1 MSSSKGQLCAPF
13 LPCRARVGFYAF
25 LKEVHMESL
34 HRLLMKDHHIN
45 TLLTDIQKG
54 IDQQLV
60 TGLVGGSRPLFIQ
73 SIAKEMDK
81 PILVV
86 SPNLLHAQRLFE
98 DMAKLLG
105 EDQVRLYPAD
115 ELIAADLSVS
125 SPELRAER
133 IETLEFMHS
142 QKRGVVITPIAGLRR
157 QMPNL
162 KQWRASRLE
171 TAIGQEV
178 ILDDWLDHLVAMG
191 YSRQPMVT
199 APGEFALR
207 GGILDIYPIYL
218 QHPIR
223 IEFFDTE
230 VDSIRTFSAEDQR
243 SIKKLKKVC
252 ILPATEFVW
261 TRSQLTNLAEKLE
274 ESLASSLKKMKKA
287 ETKELLL
294 QHINH
299 DIELLRQGDV
309 PDQMTKYVSILE
321 DQPTFLGDYFA
332 EDGLVLF
339 DELGRIQET
348 TNSLER
354 EEKDWYISLLE
365 EGKTVHDVKL
375 SFSFKEILGM
385 LKQRKVYFSLFA
397 RTFSGIPLKKTIAFS
412 CKPMQHFHGQMNLLK
427 NEMERFVAGK
437 FFVFILAEGKERQ
450 KKVKDVLEDYD
461 MTSHVLVDQSIP
473 EQPGIYIV
481 EGEISSG
488 FELPLQRLAVLTDN
502 ELFKQRPKKK
512 TRPQKMTNAERI
524 KSYSEIK
531 PGDHIVHIHHG
542 IGKYIG
548 IETLEISGI
557 HKDYLHIRYRADDK
571 LFVPVDQID
580 QIQKYVASE
589 EREPKLHKLGG
600 AEWKKTKTKVTAAVQ
615 DIADDLI
622 KLYAQRES
630 EKGHAFEPDQD
641 MQQAFEAAFAYEET
655 EDQLRS
661 IEEVKRDME
670 KERPM
675 DRLVCGD
682 VGYGKTEVA
691 IRAAFKAVLD
701 SKQIA
706 FLVPTTILA
715 QQHYETMKERFADFP
730 VEVGLL
736 SRFRSKKQQTETIKG
751 LKSGTIDV
759 VIGTHRL
766 LSKDIVYHDL
776 GLLIVDEEQRF
787 GVTHKE
793 KIKRFKTNVDVLTLT
808 ATPIPRTLHMSMIGV
823 RDLSIIETPPAN
835 RFPVQTYVMEQNGA
849 LVRESIE
856 REMARGGQSFYL
868 YNRVEDMARKVDEIQ
883 MLVPEARVGFAHGQM
898 TERELESV
906 ILAFLEGDYDV
917 LVTTTIIETGIDI
930 PNVNTLIVENADRMG
945 LSQLYQ
951 LRGRVGR
958 SNRVA
963 YAYFMYQ
970 RDKVLTDVAEKRLQ
984 AIKEFTELG
993 SGFKIAM
1000 RDLSI
1005 RGAGNLLGSQQHGFI
1020 DSVGFDL
1027 YAQMLQEAIE
1037 EKQSGVKKDEIPDV
1051 EISLPFDAYL
1061 PDVYI
1066 PDGFQKIQMYKRIK
1080 AVENEKDYEDLVDE
1094 LIDRFG
1100 NMPIEAERLMRIAR
1114 IKVWAKQASVESI
1127 KEQDHHLTIKLSKNG
1142 TQTTNGA
1149 VLVESSLAYGRAV
1162 GFKMNNQ
1169 QQLLVTID
1177 EKKTGKHHP
1186 FDVLEAMMKVFPE
1199 ARKEVASSLG
1209 E

>member
-1 MSSSKGQLCAPF
+1 MKPLHQLF
-13 LPCRARVGFYAF
+13 LQD
-25 LKEVHMESL
+25 LHIESL
-34 HRLLMKDHHIN
+34 VKDIEQGV
-45 TLLTDIQKG
+45 DR
-54 IDQQLV
+54 QLV
-60 TGLVGGSRPLFIQ
+60 TGLSGGARPIFIH
-73 SIAKEMDK
+73 SIANETKR

-86 SPNLLHAQRLFE
+86 SPNLLHAQKLYE
-98 DMAKLLG
+98 DMVKLLG

-133 IETLEFMHS
+133 IETLDFMLT
-142 QKRGVVITPIAGLRR
+142 QKKGVVITPIAGLRR
-157 QMPNL
+157 HMPNL
-162 KQWRASRLE
+162 KQWKKSRLQTSVGE
-171 TAIGQEV
+171 EV
-178 ILDDWLDHLVAMG
+178 EISEWVDQLVAMG

-207 GGILDIYPIYL
+207 GGILDIYPIYMQNPVRMEL
-218 QHPIR
+218 
-223 IEFFDTE
+223 FDTE
-230 VDSIRTFSAEDQR
+230 VDSIRSFSAEDQR
-243 SIKKLKKVC
+243 SLEKWKEVC

-261 TRSQLTNLAEKLE
+261 TRAQLSTLADKLE
-274 ESLASSLKKMKKA
+274 VSLSKSLKKMKKT

-294 QHINH
+294 QNIGH
-299 DIELLRQGDV
+299 DIELLKQGDV
-309 PDQMTKYVSILE
+309 PQQMTKYISILE
-321 DQPTFLGDYFA
+321 DSPTFLGDYFS
-332 EDGLVLF
+332 EEGIVLF
-339 DELGRIQET
+339 DELGRIQEVT
-348 TNSLER
+348 DSLER
-354 EEKDWYISLLE
+354 EEKDWYVSMLE

-375 SFSFKEILGM
+375 SYTMKEILGM
-385 LKQRKVYFSLFA
+385 LEQRKIYFSLFA
-397 RTFSGIPLKKTIAFS
+397 RTFSGFTFKKNVSFS
-412 CKPMQHFHGQMNLLK
+412 CKPMQHFHGQMNVLK
-427 NEMERFVAGK
+427 NEMERWTSGK
-437 FFVFILAEGKERQ
+437 FYIFILAEGKERQ
-450 KKVKDVLEDYD
+450 QKVQDVLDDYD
-461 MTSHVLVDQSIP
+461 IEARVIDESSVP
-473 EQPGIYIV
+473 NQPGIYIV
-481 EGEISSG
+481 DGELSNG
-488 FELPLQRLAVLTDN
+488 FELPLQRLAVITDE

-512 TRPQKMTNAERI
+512 SRPQKMTNAERI

-531 PGDHIVHIHHG
+531 PGDHVVHIHHG

-548 IETLEISGI
+548 IETLEINGI
-557 HKDYLHIRYRADDK
+557 HKDYLHIRYRAEDK
-571 LFVPVDQID
+571 LFVPIDQID

-600 AEWKKTKTKVTAAVQ
+600 AEWKKTKIKVSAAVQ

-622 KLYAQRES
+622 KLYAKRES
-630 EKGHAFEPDQD
+630 EKGHAFDEDTD
-641 MQQAFEAAFAYEET
+641 MQQSFEGAFPFEET
-655 EDQLRS
+655 DDQLRS
-661 IEEVKRDME
+661 IEEVKKDMQR
-670 KERPM
+670 ERPM

-691 IRAAFKAVLD
+691 IRAAFKAVQE
-701 SKQIA
+701 SKQVA

-715 QQHYETMKERFADFP
+715 QQHYETMKERFSEFP

-736 SRFRSKKQQTETIKG
+736 SRFRSKKQQTETMKGIKA
-751 LKSGTIDV
+751 GTVDV

-766 LSKDIVYHDL
+766 LSKDIVYNDL
-776 GLLIVDEEQRF
+776 GLLVVDEEQRF

-793 KIKRFKTNVDVLTLT
+793 KIKQLKTNVDVLTLT

-835 RFPVQTYVMEQNGA
+835 RFPVQTYVMEHNGA
-849 LVRESIE
+849 LVREAIE
-856 REMARGGQSFYL
+856 REMARGGQVFYL
-868 YNRVEDMARKVDEIQ
+868 YNRVEDMAKKVDEIQ
-883 MLVPEARVGFAHGQM
+883 MLVPDARVGFAHGQM

-906 ILAFLEGDYDV
+906 IISFLEGEYDV

-930 PNVNTLIVENADRMG
+930 PNVNTLIVHNADRMG

-1037 EKQSGVKKDEIPDV
+1037 EKQTGIKKDHQEDLEIL
-1051 EISLPFDAYL
+1051 LPFDAYF
-1061 PDVYI
+1061 PDSYI
-1066 PDGFQKIQMYKRIK
+1066 PDGFQKIQMYKRVK
-1080 AVENEKDYEDLVDE
+1080 AVENEKEYEDLLDE

-1100 NMPIEAERLMRIAR
+1100 NMPIEAERLMRISR
-1114 IKVWAKQASVESI
+1114 MKVWARVAGVESI
-1127 KEQDHHLTIKLSKNG
+1127 KERHSQLIVKLSAIG
-1142 TQTTNGA
+1142 TSSTNGA
-1149 VLVESSLAYGRAV
+1149 KLVESSMVYGKAV
-1162 GFKMNNQ
+1162 GFQMDNNQ
-1169 QQLLVTID
+1169 HLIISID
-1177 EKKTGKHHP
+1177 EKKTGTHHP
-1186 FDVLEAMMKVFPE
+1186 FDVLESIMKILSE
-1199 ARKEVASSLG
+1199 SGKELAT
-1209 E
+1209 

>member
-1 MSSSKGQLCAPF
+1 MEPLHQLF
-13 LPCRARVGFYAF
+13 
-25 LKEVHMESL
+25 
-34 HRLLMKDHHIN
+34 MKDHHIN
-45 TLLTDIQKG
+45 TLLSDVQNGK
-54 IDQQLV
+54 DQQLI
-60 TGLVGGSRPLFIQ
+60 TGLVGGARPLFMQAIV
-73 SIAKEMDK
+73 KEIER

-86 SPNLLHAQRLFE
+86 SPNLLHAQRLHE
-98 DMAKLLG
+98 DLVKLLG
-105 EDQVRLYPAD
+105 EDDVRLYPAD

-133 IETLEFMHS
+133 IETLDFMLS

-157 QMPNL
+157 HMPNL
-162 KQWRASRLE
+162 EQWRESRLQ
-171 TAIGQEV
+171 TAIGQQV
-178 ILDDWLDHLVAMG
+178 SVDDWLNQLVAMG
-191 YSRQPMVT
+191 YSRQQMVT
-199 APGEFALR
+199 TPGEFALR
-207 GGILDIYPIYL
+207 GGILDIYPIYME
-218 QHPIR
+218 HPIR
-223 IEFFDTE
+223 LEFFDTE

-243 SIKKLKKVC
+243 SLKKLKEIC

-261 TRSQLTNLAEKLE
+261 TRQQLTNLAEKLE
-274 ESLASSLKKMKKA
+274 ESLASSLKKMKKS

-294 QHINH
+294 QHITG
-299 DIELLRQGDV
+299 DIELLRQGDL
-309 PDQMTKYVSILE
+309 PEQMTKYVSILE
-321 DQPTFLGDYFA
+321 KHPTFLGDYFA
-332 EDGLVLF
+332 KNGLVLF

-348 TNSLER
+348 TDSLER
-354 EEKDWYISLLE
+354 EEKDWYVSMLE

-375 SFSFKEILGM
+375 SFSFKEIMGM
-385 LKQRKVYFSLFA
+385 LNQRKVYFSLFA
-397 RTFSGIPLKKTIAFS
+397 RTFSGISVKKSIAFS
-412 CKPMQHFHGQMNLLK
+412 CKPMQHFHGQMSLLK
-427 NEMERFVAGK
+427 NEMERFEAGK
-437 FFVFILAEGKERQ
+437 FYVFILATGTERQ
-450 KKVKDVLEDYD
+450 KKVKDVLEDYG
-461 MTSHVLVDQSIP
+461 MISHVLMDQAVP
-473 EQPGIYIV
+473 EQPGIYIID
-481 EGEISSG
+481 GEMSSG
-488 FELPLQRLAVLTDN
+488 FELPLQRLAVLTDE
-502 ELFKQRPKKK
+502 ELFKQRTKKK
-512 TRPQKMTNAERI
+512 SRPQKMTNAERI

-548 IETLEISGI
+548 IETLEINGI
-557 HKDYLHIRYRADDK
+557 HKDYLHIRYRAEDK

-600 AEWKKTKTKVTAAVQ
+600 AEWKKTKTKVSAAVQ

-622 KLYAQRES
+622 KLYAKRES
-630 EKGHAFEPDQD
+630 EKGHAFEMDQD
-641 MQQAFEAAFAYEET
+641 MQQAFEAAFPYEET
-655 EDQLRS
+655 DDQLRS

-675 DRLVCGD
+675 DRLICGD

-691 IRAAFKAVLD
+691 IRAAFKAVQD
-701 SKQIA
+701 SKQVA

-715 QQHYETMKERFADFP
+715 QQHYETMKERFAEFP
-730 VEVGLL
+730 VKVGLL
-736 SRFRSKKQQTETIKG
+736 SRFRSKKQQTETIKELQVG
-751 LKSGTIDV
+751 AVDV
-759 VIGTHRL
+759 VVGTHRL
-766 LSKDIVYHDL
+766 LSKDINYQDL

-793 KIKRFKTNVDVLTLT
+793 KIKQLKTNVDVLTLT

-823 RDLSIIETPPAN
+823 RDLSVIETPPAN
-835 RFPVQTYVMEQNGA
+835 RFPVQTYVMEQNGS
-849 LVRESIE
+849 LIREAIE
-856 REMARGGQSFYL
+856 REMARGGQAFYL
-868 YNRVEDMARKVDEIQ
+868 YNRVEDIARKVDEIQ

-906 ILAFLEGDYDV
+906 ILAFLEGEYDV

-930 PNVNTLIVENADRMG
+930 PNVNTLIVQDADRMG

-1037 EKQSGVKKDEIPDV
+1037 EKQTGVKHEDIIEV
-1051 EISLPFDAYL
+1051 EISIPFDAYL

-1080 AVENEKDYEDLVDE
+1080 AVDSEKDYDNLVDE

-1100 NMPIEAERLMRIAR
+1100 NMPIEAERLMRISR
-1114 IKVWAKQASVESI
+1114 MKVWAKQAGVESI
-1127 KEQDHHLTIKLSKNG
+1127 KEKNGQFMIKLTKAG

-1149 VLVESSLAYGRAV
+1149 MLVESSMDYGRAV
-1162 GFKMNNQ
+1162 GFQMNEN

-1177 EKKTGKHHP
+1177 EKKTAKHHP
-1186 FDVLEAMMKVFPE
+1186 FDVLEGMMKLILE
-1199 ARKEVASSLG
+1199 ARKELDSFTG

>member
-1 MSSSKGQLCAPF
+1 
-13 LPCRARVGFYAF
+13 
-25 LKEVHMESL
+25 MEPL
-34 HRLLMKDHHIN
+34 HRLFMKDHHIH
-45 TLLTDIQKG
+45 TVLEDLQKG

-60 TGLVGGSRPLFIQ
+60 TGLTGGARPLFMK
-73 SIAKEMDK
+73 SIADEMDK
-81 PILVV
+81 PILIV
-86 SPNLLHAQRLFE
+86 SPNLLQAQRLYE
-98 DMAKLLG
+98 DMVKLIG
-105 EDQVRLYPAD
+105 EKEVRLYPAD

-133 IETLEFMHS
+133 IETLDFMLT

-157 QMPNL
+157 HMPNL
-162 KQWRASRLE
+162 NQWRASRLE
-171 TAIGQEV
+171 TAVGQEV
-178 ILDDWLDHLVAMG
+178 VVVDWLDQLVAMG

-218 QHPIR
+218 QNPVR
-223 IEFFDTE
+223 LEFFDTE

-243 SIKKLKKVC
+243 SIEKLEKIC

-261 TRSQLTNLAEKLE
+261 TRQQLIIFAEKLE
-274 ESLASSLKKMKKA
+274 ESLAASLKKVKKA

-294 QHINH
+294 QHITH

-309 PDQMTKYVSILE
+309 PEQLTKYVSIFE
-321 DQPTFLGDYFA
+321 EHPTFLGDYFA
-332 EDGLVLF
+332 KDGLVLF

-348 TNSLER
+348 TDSLER
-354 EEKDWYISLLE
+354 EEKDWYVSLLE
-365 EGKTVHDVKL
+365 EGKTVHGIKL
-375 SFSFKEILGM
+375 SFNFKEILGM
-385 LKQRKVYFSLFA
+385 LDQRKVYFSLFA
-397 RTFSGIPLKKTIAFS
+397 RTFSGIPLKKTVAFS
-412 CKPMQHFHGQMNLLK
+412 CKPMQHFHGQMSVLQ

-437 FFVFILAEGKERQ
+437 FFVFILAEGQERQ
-450 KKVKDVLEDYD
+450 KKVKDVLEDYQID
-461 MTSHVLVDQSIP
+461 SHIIAERSTP
-473 EQPGIYIV
+473 ELPGVYIV

-488 FELPLQRLAVLTDN
+488 FELPLQRLAVLTDE
-502 ELFKQRPKKK
+502 ELFKQRSKKK

-542 IGKYIG
+542 IGKYLG
-548 IETLEISGI
+548 IETLEINGI
-557 HKDYLHIRYRADDK
+557 HKDYLHIRYRAEDK

-589 EREPKLHKLGG
+589 EKEPKLHKLGG
-600 AEWKKTKTKVTAAVQ
+600 AEWKKTKTKVSAAVQ

-622 KLYAQRES
+622 ILYAKRES

-641 MQQAFEAAFAYEET
+641 MQQSFEAAFPYEET
-655 EDQLRS
+655 DDQLRS

-675 DRLVCGD
+675 DRLICGD

-691 IRAAFKAVLD
+691 IRAAFKAVQD
-701 SKQIA
+701 SKQVA

-736 SRFRSKKQQTETIKG
+736 SRFRSKKQQTETTNG
-751 LKSGTIDV
+751 LKAGTIDV
-759 VIGTHRL
+759 VVGTHRL

-793 KIKRFKTNVDVLTLT
+793 KIKQLKTNVDVLTLT

-823 RDLSIIETPPAN
+823 RDLSVIETPPAN

-849 LVRESIE
+849 LIREAIE

-868 YNRVEDMARKVDEIQ
+868 YNRVEDMTRKVEEIQ
-883 MLVPEARVGFAHGQM
+883 MLVPEARVGYAHGKM

-906 ILAFLEGDYDV
+906 ILSFLEGDYDV

-930 PNVNTLIVENADRMG
+930 PNVNTLIVQNADRMG

-1037 EKQSGVKKDEIPDV
+1037 EKQTGIKKDEILEV

-1061 PDVYI
+1061 PDAYI

-1080 AVENEKDYEDLVDE
+1080 AMESEKDYDDLVDE

-1100 NMPIEAERLMRIAR
+1100 NLPIEAERLMRIAR
-1114 IKVWAKQASVESI
+1114 MKVWAKQANVESI
-1127 KEQDHHLTIKLSKNG
+1127 KEKQNQLTIKLSETG
-1142 TQTTNGA
+1142 TKKTNGA
-1149 VLVESSLAYGRAV
+1149 MLVEASLAFGRAV
-1162 GFKMNNQ
+1162 GFQMTSQ

-1177 EKKTGKHHP
+1177 EKKTEKHHP
-1186 FDVLEAMMKVFPE
+1186 FDVLETMVQLLPKAINELAPSV
-1199 ARKEVASSLG
+1199 G

>member
-1 MSSSKGQLCAPF
+1 MNSLQQLF
-13 LPCRARVGFYAF
+13 
-25 LKEVHMESL
+25 
-34 HRLLMKDHHIN
+34 MKDHHIN
-45 TLLTDIQKG
+45 TLLEDLRKG

-60 TGLVGGSRPLFIQ
+60 TGLTGGARPLFIR
-73 SIAKEMDK
+73 SIAQETER

-86 SPNLLHAQRLFE
+86 SPNLLQAQRLFE
-98 DMAKLLG
+98 DMVKLLG
-105 EDQVRLYPAD
+105 EDEVRLYPAD

-133 IETLEFMHS
+133 IETLDFMLS

-157 QMPNL
+157 HMPNL
-162 KQWRASRLE
+162 EQWRASRLE
-171 TAIGQEV
+171 TALGEEV
-178 ILDDWLDHLVAMG
+178 IMDQWLDQLVAMG

-218 QHPIR
+218 QNPVR
-223 IEFFDTE
+223 LEFFDTE

-243 SIKKLKKVC
+243 SIEKLKEIC

-261 TRSQLTNLAEKLE
+261 TRQQLIIFAEKLE
-274 ESLASSLKKMKKA
+274 ESLSTSLKKMKKP

-294 QHINH
+294 QNITH

-309 PDQMTKYVSILE
+309 PEQMTKYVSILE
-321 DQPTFLGDYFA
+321 DHPTFLGDYFA

-348 TNSLER
+348 TDSLER
-354 EEKDWYISLLE
+354 EEKDWHVSLLE

-375 SFSFKEILGM
+375 SFGFKEILGM
-385 LKQRKVYFSLFA
+385 LDQRKVYFSLFT
-397 RTFSGIPLKKTIAFS
+397 RTFSGVPLKKSIAFS
-412 CKPMQHFHGQMNLLK
+412 CKPMQHFHGQMSILK

-450 KKVKDVLEDYD
+450 KKVKDVLEDYS
-461 MTSHVLVDQSIP
+461 MNSHVLTADQDAP

-488 FELPLQRLAVLTDN
+488 FELPLQHLAVLTDE

-512 TRPQKMTNAERI
+512 SRPQKMTNAERI

-548 IETLEISGI
+548 IETLEINGV
-557 HKDYLHIRYRADDK
+557 HKDYLHIRYRAEDK

-589 EREPKLHKLGG
+589 EKEPKLHKLGG

-622 KLYAQRES
+622 KLYAKRES

-641 MQQAFEAAFAYEET
+641 MQQSFEAAFPYEET
-655 EDQLRS
+655 DDQLRS

-675 DRLVCGD
+675 DRLICGD

-691 IRAAFKAVLD
+691 IRAAFKAVQD
-701 SKQIA
+701 SKQVA

-736 SRFRSKKQQTETIKG
+736 SRFRSKKQQTVTMQG
-751 LKSGTIDV
+751 LKTGAIDV
-759 VIGTHRL
+759 VVGTHRL
-766 LSKDIVYHDL
+766 LSKDIAYHDL

-793 KIKRFKTNVDVLTLT
+793 KIKQLKTNVDVLTLT

-823 RDLSIIETPPAN
+823 RDLSVIETPPAN

-849 LVRESIE
+849 LVREAIE
-856 REMARGGQSFYL
+856 RELARGGQAFYL

-883 MLVPEARVGFAHGQM
+883 MLVPEARVGFAHGKM

-930 PNVNTLIVENADRMG
+930 PNVNTLIVQNADRMG

-1037 EKQSGVKKDEIPDV
+1037 EKQTGVKKEEIVEV

-1061 PDVYI
+1061 PDAYI

-1080 AVENEKDYEDLVDE
+1080 GVESEKDHDDLVDE

-1100 NMPIEAERLMRIAR
+1100 NLPIEAERLMRIAR
-1114 IKVWAKQASVESI
+1114 MKVWAKQAGVESI
-1127 KEQDHHLTIKLSKNG
+1127 KENNHQLVVKLSKKG

-1149 VLVESSLAYGRAV
+1149 LLVESSMAYGRAV
-1162 GFKMNNQ
+1162 GFQMDSH
-1169 QQLLVTID
+1169 QQLVVSID

-1186 FDVLEAMMKVFPE
+1186 FDVLEAMIKLLPE
-1199 ARKEVASSLG
+1199 ASREVAATVG